1 MGYFKKTVKAGNTLI
16 VEKGYSYFQGVKR
29 FPGSRARKVN
39 PTPEKMKIA
48 NERHAVRKLTAEMNE
63 NFRKGDLH
71 LVLTYR
77 EQDRPGA
84 EEARA
89 RLTKFIRRLRAL
101 CRKEG
106 QELRYIHT
114 TEYKSKAIHHHV
126 LVNYIELQ
134 KIQGLWEHGM
144 VRPTV
149 VYSDNLQK
157 LAEYFVK
164 ETKKTFEEEGAP
176 YRQRYVSSRN
186 LKRPEAKKEDVE
198 AEDWLVEPRVPQGYY
213 LDRDSLVNGI
223 SGESGY
229 PYQYYVLIRL
239 VPVEKK
245 ERKRRSLAIKKR
257 NEKEKAYE
265 NWRQG

>member
-1 MGYFKKTVKAGNTLI
+1 MGYFKKTTRAGNTLI

-39 PTPEKMKIA
+39 PTPEKMKKA

-77 EQDRPGA
+77 EKERPA
-84 EEARA
+84 AAEARL
-89 RLTKFIRRLRAL
+89 RLTRFIRKLRSSL
-101 CRKEG
+101 RKEG
-106 QELRYIHT
+106 RELKYIHT
-114 TEYKSKAIHHHV
+114 TEYKTKAIHHH
-126 LVNYIELQ
+126 LLINYVELQ

-144 VRPTV
+144 VRPSV

-164 ETKKTFEEEGAP
+164 ETRKTFENEDAP

-186 LKRPEAKKEDVE
+186 LVRPEARKEDVE
-198 AEDWLVEPRVPQGYY
+198 AEDWLAEPRVPRGYY

-223 SGESGY
+223 SEESGY

-239 VPVEKK
+239 VSAGRGSE
-245 ERKRRSLAIKKR
+245 EHR
-257 NEKEKAYE
+257 KEKTYE
-265 NWRQG
+265 NRR

>member
-1 MGYFKKTVKAGNTLI
+1 MGYFKKTTRAGNTLI

-39 PTPEKMKIA
+39 PTPEKMKKA

-77 EQDRPGA
+77 EKERPA
-84 EEARA
+84 DAEARL
-89 RLTKFIRRLRAL
+89 RLTRFIRKLRSSL
-101 CRKEG
+101 RKEG
-106 QELRYIHT
+106 RELKYIHT
-114 TEYKSKAIHHHV
+114 TEYKTKAIHHH
-126 LVNYIELQ
+126 LLINYVELQ

-144 VRPTV
+144 VRPSV

-164 ETKKTFEEEGAP
+164 ETRKTFENEDAP

-186 LKRPEAKKEDVE
+186 LVRPEARKEDVE
-198 AEDWLVEPRVPQGYY
+198 AENWLEEPRVPKGYY

-223 SGESGY
+223 SEESGY

-239 VPVEKK
+239 YPAEPNP
-245 ERKRRSLAIKKR
+245 ENRKRRRI
-257 NEKEKAYE
+257 
-265 NWRQG
+265 